1 MTGDRAL
8 STAYTCFT
16 SRRWYIRMLVSSAIY
31 VGDDCSCKHDVVLVV
46 SISMSPTNVE
56 GDRLG
61 VGEDISGELGAA
73 MVTR

>member
-16 SRRWYIRMLVSSAIY
+16 SRRWYIRMFVSSAMY
-31 VGDDCSCKHDVVLVV
+31 VGADCSLESEVVLVA

-61 VGEDISGELGAA
+61 EGEDISEGTGAA
-73 MVTR
+73 GVTR